1 MRGSPLAQAVLVV
14 AALLLLLIPL
24 HRLTQREQRPPP
36 RPAVSTPTK
45 QVHLALRT
53 TAVPCRF
60 QITFLGKTLWAED
73 ASTPELAKDFDID
86 FPKEGIDLVVDATWE
101 SKALA
106 AIEIILSLPNGT
118 AIHKTL
124 WGQGTANDV
133 LTFREEE

>member
-14 AALLLLLIPL
+14 ATLLLLLIPL
-24 HRLTQREQRPPP
+24 HRLTQREQRPLPQP
-36 RPAVSTPTK
+36 TVSSPAK

-53 TAVPCRF
+53 TAVPCQF
-60 QITFLGKTLWAED
+60 QITFLGKTLWAAD

-106 AIEIILSLPNGT
+106 AMEITLSLPDGT
-118 AIHKTL
+118 TIHKTL

-133 LTFREEE
+133 LTFREE

>member
-14 AALLLLLIPL
+14 AVLLLLLIPL
-24 HRLTQREQRPPP
+24 RRLTQREETPPEQH
-36 RPAVSTPTK
+36 AVSLAPK
-45 QVHLALRT
+45 QVHLAVKT

-73 ASTPELAKDFDID
+73 TSTAELAKDFDID
-86 FPKEGIDLVVDATWE
+86 FPKEGIDLVLDAAWE
-101 SKALA
+101 TKALA
-106 AIEIILSLPNGT
+106 AIEITLSLPDGT

-133 LTFREEE
+133 LTFKENE

>member
-24 HRLTQREQRPPP
+24 HRLTQREQRPAPQ
-36 RPAVSTPTK
+36 PAVTRPTK

-73 ASTPELAKDFDID
+73 ASTPELAKNFDID

-106 AIEIILSLPNGT
+106 AMEITLSLPDGT
-118 AIHKTL
+118 ALRKTL